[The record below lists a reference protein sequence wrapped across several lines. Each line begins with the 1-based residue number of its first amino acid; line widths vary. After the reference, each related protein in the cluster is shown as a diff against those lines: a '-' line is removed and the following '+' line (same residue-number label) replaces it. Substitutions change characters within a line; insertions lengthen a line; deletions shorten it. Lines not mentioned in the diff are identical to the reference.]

1 MTSSRV
7 AAPVTSKRAPPR
19 SLATAR
25 TVPPFGEAVG
35 DRVIDA
41 LRDNGIERVVAE
53 DGNLD
58 VDE

>member
-1 MTSSRV
+1 MS
-7 AAPVTSKRAPPR
+7 ADLAEAFRAHGLETHLYQR
-19 SLATAR
+19 SAR
-25 TVPPFGEAVG
+25 PVPPFGEAVG